1 MTANHQELIARMR
14 PQDKVKLLSGQGLWR
29 TASLPEFGIRDFVM
43 TDGTYGVRYSS
54 AQIDQQESW
63 NISDFLSVVQQDAGQ
78 QATDS
83 DKGGSEVL
91 FGHSRPATC
100 FPNGSSLACS
110 WDVALVE
117 QMGRALAI
125 ECQSMGVGLLLG
137 PGINIRRT
145 PLAGRGY
152 EYYSEDP
159 LLSGDLAAALINGLQ
174 QQGVGASLKHF
185 ACNNSEYMRT
195 EMDSIVDERALH
207 EIYLYGFQRAIAKA
221 QPWTVMSSY
230 NRLNGEQT
238 SQHHWLLT
246 RVLREEWGY
255 QGLVMSDWYGIK
267 DRPASLLAGNELAMP
282 ENALDNAELLAAI
295 EQGRIPAAVLDQ
307 ACLHMLQLI
316 DKVQAGCQPG
326 TVADFASHHPLAR
339 RIAAESLVLL
349 KNDQDL
355 LPLNGQQLRRLAV
368 IGKPAQQPVIQGSG
382 CATTQPWQ
390 QDCPLDEIRSQ
401 AGSGVQ
407 IDYAVGA
414 PDDQH
419 DDAAAL
425 QQACTIAAAAEVAV
439 VFVSTPIGMDGENG
453 DRQHLGLLP
462 SHDRLISRL
471 AAVQPKL
478 VVVLCNG
485 DAVLMP
491 WLPQVPAVLECFF
504 AGQGMGHAV
513 AATLFGVN
521 NPSGKL
527 TTTLPNSLEE
537 TPAYL
542 HYPGE
547 NGRHHYG
554 EGLFVGYRYYDK
566 RQLQPLF
573 PFGFG
578 LSYTRFDYRE
588 LQLSSQ
594 DMTEHDTLTVSIEI
608 HNSGERDGKEIVQ
621 LYIAPPPSP
630 LARPPQALRGFD
642 KLDIPAGSSRHAHF
656 TLQREDFAYYDPA
669 HGSWVVDSGPH
680 EIRIAASS
688 RDIRLQATVAVTA
701 QPPYPRLKAD
711 SSLVQLTRHPP
722 MLQAVAELVAS
733 KCALSV
739 DDARAKLIQM
749 APNMFGG
756 LFITLT
762 AMLELDIS
770 RAELQLILD
779 RFNSMPSCNQ
789 ARDVAVFSSQRQ
801 DPVT

>member
-1 MTANHQELIARMR
+1 MTATHAELIAHMS
-14 PQDKVKLLSGQGLWR
+14 PQDKVTLLSGHGLWR
-29 TASLPEFGIRDFVM
+29 SASLPQLGISDFVM
-43 TDGTYGVRYSS
+43 TDGTYGVRYST

-63 NISDFLSVVQQDAGQ
+63 NISDFLSVIQQDAGQ
-78 QATDS
+78 QTD
-83 DKGGSEVL
+83 DGGKGGSEAL

-159 LLSGDLAAALINGLQ
+159 LLSGDLAAALITGLQ
-174 QQGVGASLKHF
+174 QEGVGASLKHF

-195 EMDSIVDERALH
+195 EMDSIVEERALR

-221 QPWTVMSSY
+221 NPWTVMSSY

-246 RVLREEWGY
+246 QVLREEWGY

-282 ENALDNAELLAAI
+282 ENPLDNAELLAAI
-295 EQGRIPAAVLDQ
+295 EQGRIPAEVLDS
-307 ACLHMLQLI
+307 ACHHMLQLI
-316 DKVQAGCQPG
+316 AKVHAGRRPG
-326 TVADFASHHPLAR
+326 TVADFASHHQLAQQ
-339 RIAAESLVLL
+339 IAAESLVLL
-349 KNDQDL
+349 KNDHDL
-355 LPLNGQQLRRLAV
+355 LPLDGQQLSRLAV
-368 IGKPAQQPVIQGSG
+368 IGKPALQPVIQGSG

-390 QDCPLDEIRSQ
+390 LDCPLDEIRAQ
-401 AGSGVQ
+401 AGQSVR

-414 PDDQH
+414 PDDEH
-419 DDAAAL
+419 DDETAL
-425 QQACTIAAAAEVAV
+425 QEACAMAAAAEVAV
-439 VFVSTPIGMDGENG
+439 VFVSTAIGVDGENG
-453 DRQHLGLLP
+453 DRQQLDLMP
-462 SHDRLISRL
+462 SHERLISRL

-491 WLPQVPAVLECFF
+491 WLQQVPAVLECFF

-513 AATLFGVN
+513 AATLFGRN

-547 NGRHHYG
+547 NGRHHYS
-554 EGLFVGYRYYDK
+554 EGLYVGYRYYDK

-578 LSYTRFDYRE
+578 LSYTRFDYRD
-588 LQLSSQ
+588 LQLSHHGM
-594 DMTEHDTLTVSIEI
+594 DEHDTLSIGVDI
-608 HNSGERDGKEIVQ
+608 HNVGTRAGKEIVQ
-621 LYIAPPPSP
+621 LYIAPPPSALGRP
-630 LARPPQALRGFD
+630 LQALRAFAKVD
-642 KLDIPAGSSRHAHF
+642 VPAGASRHVQF
-656 TLQREDFAYYDPA
+656 SLQREDFSYYDPA
-669 HGSWVVDSGPH
+669 HADWVVDSGQY
-680 EIRIAASS
+680 EIRIGSSS
-688 RDIRLQATVAVTA
+688 RDIRQQATLSISA

-733 KCALSV
+733 KCPLNV
-739 DDARAKLIQM
+739 DEARAKLVNM
-749 APNMFGG
+749 APDMFGG
-756 LFITLT
+756 LFITIT

-770 RAELQLILD
+770 RAELQQILE
-779 RFNSMPSCNQ
+779 RFNGMRPEDG
-789 ARDVAVFSSQRQ
+789 R
-801 DPVT
+801 

>member
-1 MTANHQELIARMR
+1 MQLSHTELIARMC
-14 PQDKVKLLSGQGLWR
+14 PADKVKLLSGQGLWR
-29 TASLPEFGIRDFVM
+29 SASLPHLGIHDFVM

-54 AQIDQQESW
+54 AQIDQQQSW
-63 NISDFLSVVQQDAGQ
+63 NISDFLAVIQQDAGQ
-78 QATDS
+78 QTDE
-83 DKGGSEVL
+83 DGKGGSEAL

-110 WDVALVE
+110 WDVDLVQ
-117 QMGRALAI
+117 QMGRALGM

-159 LLSGDLAAALINGLQ
+159 LLSGDLAAALIKGLQ
-174 QQGVGASLKHF
+174 QEGVGACLKHF
-185 ACNNSEYMRT
+185 ACNNSEFQRT
-195 EMDSIVDERALH
+195 EMDSIVEERALR

-221 QPWTVMSSY
+221 DPWTVMSSY
-230 NRLNGEQT
+230 NRLNGQQT

-246 RVLREEWGY
+246 RVLREEWAY

-282 ENALDNAELLAAI
+282 ENPLDNAELLDAI
-295 EQGRIPAAVLDQ
+295 EQGRIPQDVLDS

-316 DKVQAGCQPG
+316 AKVQAGRRPG
-326 TVADFASHHPLAR
+326 TVADFASHHQLAR

-349 KNDQDL
+349 KNQHKL
-355 LPLNGQQLRRLAV
+355 LPLDGQQLHRLAV
-368 IGKPAQQPVIQGSG
+368 IGKPARQPVIQGSG

-390 QDCPLDEIRSQ
+390 LDRPLDEIRTL
-401 AGSGVQ
+401 AGSSVQ
-407 IDYAVGA
+407 VDYAIGA
-414 PDDQH
+414 PHDEH
-419 DDAAAL
+419 DDETAL
-425 QQACTIAAAAEVAV
+425 QQACAIAAAAEVAV
-439 VFVSTPIGMDGENG
+439 VFVSTPIGVDGENG

-462 SHDRLISRL
+462 SHERLISRL
-471 AAVQPKL
+471 AAVQPRL

-513 AATLFGVN
+513 AATLFGYH

-527 TTTLPNSLEE
+527 TTTLPNTLEE

-547 NGRHHYG
+547 NGHHLYG

-578 LSYTRFDYRE
+578 LSYTHFDYQN
-588 LQLSSQ
+588 LQRSSSSM
-594 DMTEHDTLTVSIEI
+594 DEFGSVTISVDI
-608 HNSGERDGKEIVQ
+608 HNSGTRDGKEIVQ
-621 LYIAPPPSP
+621 LYIAPPPGA
-630 LARPPQALRGFD
+630 LARPTQALRGFV
-642 KLDIPAGSSRHAHF
+642 KLDIPAGGMRRAQF
-656 TLQREDFAYYDPA
+656 TLQREDFACYDPA
-669 HGSWVVDSGPH
+669 HAAWVVEGGLY
-680 EIRIAASS
+680 EIRIGASS
-688 RDIRLQATVAVTA
+688 RDIRQQTMLTVHSK
-701 QPPYPRLKAD
+701 PLYPRLTAD

-733 KCALSV
+733 KCPLSV
-739 DDARAKLIQM
+739 EQAQAKLADM
-749 APNMFGG
+749 APDMFGG

-762 AMLELDIS
+762 ALLGLDIS
-770 RAELQLILD
+770 RAELQQLLE
-779 RFNSMPSCNQ
+779 
-789 ARDVAVFSSQRQ
+789 Q
-801 DPVT
+801 DAHTRP

>member
-1 MTANHQELIARMR
+1 MTNPHTELIARMR
-14 PQDKVKLLSGQGLWR
+14 PQDKVALLSGRGLWR
-29 TASLPEFGIRDFVM
+29 SASLPQLGIRDFVM

-78 QATDS
+78 AAGGS
-83 DKGGSEVL
+83 DKGGSEAL

-110 WDVALVE
+110 WDVELVQ

-159 LLSGDLAAALINGLQ
+159 LLSGELAAALINGLQ

-195 EMDSIVDERALH
+195 RMDSIVEERALR

-295 EQGRIPAAVLDQ
+295 EQGRIPAAQLDS

-316 DKVQAGCQPG
+316 DKVHAGRRPG
-326 TVADFASHHPLAR
+326 TVADFADHHRLAQQ
-339 RIAAESLVLL
+339 IAAASLVLL
-349 KNDQDL
+349 KNEQDL
-355 LPLNGQQLRRLAV
+355 LPLDGQQLRRLAV
-368 IGKPAQQPVIQGSG
+368 IGKPARQPVIQGSG

-390 QDCPLDEIRSQ
+390 LDCPLDEIRAL
-401 AGSGVQ
+401 AGAELHL
-407 IDYAVGA
+407 DYAIGA
-414 PDDQH
+414 PDDEH
-419 DDAAAL
+419 DDEAAL
-425 QQACTIAAAAEVAV
+425 EQACAIAAAAEVAV

-471 AAVQPKL
+471 AAVQPRL

-491 WLPQVPAVLECFF
+491 WLPQVPALLECFF

-513 AATLFGVN
+513 AATLFGHN

-547 NGRHHYG
+547 NDRHHYG

-566 RQLQPLF
+566 RQMAPLF

-578 LSYTRFDYRE
+578 LSYTRFDYQN
-588 LQLSSQ
+588 LQLSSH
-594 DMTEHDTLTVSIEI
+594 DMTEHATLTVSIDI
-608 HNSGERDGKEIVQ
+608 HNRGGRAGKEIVQ

-630 LARPPQALRGFD
+630 LARPPQALRAFV
-642 KLDIPAGSSRHAHF
+642 KLDIPAGASRTAHF

-669 HGSWVVDSGPH
+669 HASWVVDSGPH
-680 EIRIAASS
+680 EIRIGASS
-688 RDIRLQATVAVTA
+688 RHILQRDSILITA
-701 QPPYPRLKAD
+701 EPRLPAIQAD
-711 SSLVQLTRHPP
+711 SSLLQLVAHPP
-722 MLQAVAELVAS
+722 LLQAVAELIAS
-733 KCALSV
+733 KCPLSSSQ
-739 DDARAKLIQM
+739 ARQKLLDM
-749 APNMFGG
+749 ASAEMFVG

-770 RAELQLILD
+770 RAELQEVLT
-779 RFNSMPSCNQ
+779 RFDSLP
-789 ARDVAVFSSQRQ
+789 D
-801 DPVT
+801 